1 MSCSCSVGRKVL
13 KTVAAEKESQEVA
26 GTFEHEFSIFENRNL
41 MVAADWFFLVVL
53 AGSAPAVPSS
63 FAEISIGLKSVSVN
77 FCKVSRLLTGDI
89 DPEDSDFNSSETWQ
103 VTMMQRG

>member
-1 MSCSCSVGRKVL
+1 M
-13 KTVAAEKESQEVA
+13 KTVAAEKESPEAA
-26 GTFEHEFSIFENRNL
+26 GTLQISFSISKHRNL
-41 MVAADWFFLVVL
+41 MVTDWFFLVAL

-77 FCKVSRLLTGDI
+77 FCKVSCLLTGDI
-89 DPEDSDFNSSETWQ
+89 DPEDSDFNSSEPWQ

>member
-1 MSCSCSVGRKVL
+1 VGRKVL

-26 GTFEHEFSIFENRNL
+26 GTFEHEFSIFENR

-63 FAEISIGLKSVSVN
+63 FAEISIGLKAVSVN